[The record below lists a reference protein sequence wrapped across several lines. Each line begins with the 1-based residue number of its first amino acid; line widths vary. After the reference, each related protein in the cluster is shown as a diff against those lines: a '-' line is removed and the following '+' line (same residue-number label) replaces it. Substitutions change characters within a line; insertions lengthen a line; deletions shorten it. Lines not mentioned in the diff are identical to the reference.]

1 MAGRARQGAREHSV
15 SHVVPGLYRRGG
27 RLGVMVGRDPV
38 AGKSTGDR
46 VDLCWCG
53 SGFEELSM
61 QPFLPFARPFID
73 AESVA
78 AVADVFRSGQL
89 ASGPKVK
96 AFEAALET
104 YLGSDRHVRVMTS
117 ATAGLE
123 MALEVAGVGEGDEVI
138 VPAMSFAASANVVAR
153 VRAKPVFVDIDLHT
167 RNLNMDLVRPAITAK
182 TRAIMPVHFA
192 GLPVDMDALYG
203 IAAQHGLRVVED
215 AAHAIGSRYQDKLI
229 GSFGDLVVF
238 SFHPNKNMTCIE
250 GGAISTGDALAAELF
265 EQYRFHGIKRNA
277 AGEVDVMFPGA
288 KSNLTDVAA
297 QIGIDQLRRLDGF
310 NARRLVRAGRYFEEY
325 KGDEGLVPPARGD
338 SGHSWHM
345 FQVLIDFAARGMTRP
360 AFQKLMA
367 ERGIGIGVHYPSIP
381 SLKYYRERGYNEE
394 DTPVAARVGRETVT
408 LPLFP
413 AMSDEEG
420 VRVCRELREV
430 LN

>member
-1 MAGRARQGAREHSV
+1 M
-15 SHVVPGLYRRGG
+15 
-27 RLGVMVGRDPV
+27 
-38 AGKSTGDR
+38 K
-46 VDLCWCG
+46 
-53 SGFEELSM
+53 
-61 QPFLPFARPFID
+61 PFLPFARPSID
-73 AESVA
+73 EDSIA
-78 AVADVFRSGQL
+78 AVAEVFRSGQL
-89 ASGPKVK
+89 ASGPKVQ
-96 AFEAALET
+96 AFEAALEN
-104 YLGSDRHVRVMTS
+104 YLGNDRHVRVMTS

-123 MALEVAGVGEGDEVI
+123 MALEVAGIGPGDEVI

-153 VRAKPVFVDIDLHT
+153 LRAKPVFVDIDLFA
-167 RNLNMDLVRPAITAK
+167 RNINLDLVPAAITPK

-203 IAAQHGLRVVED
+203 LASEHGLRIVED
-215 AAHAIGSRYQDKLI
+215 AAHAIGSSYAGKRI

-238 SFHPNKNMTCIE
+238 SFHPNKNMTTIE
-250 GGAISTGDALAAELF
+250 GGAIATGDAGAAALF

-310 NARRLVRAGRYFEEY
+310 NARRRALAMRYFEEFA
-325 KGDEGLVPPARGD
+325 GLSGVVLPARGD

-345 FQVLIDFAARGMTRP
+345 FQVLIDFRARGMTRP
-360 AFQKLMA
+360 EFQKLMH

-381 SLKYYRERGYNEE
+381 SLKYYRDLGYREE
-394 DTPVAARVGRETVT
+394 NTPVAARVGRETVT

-413 AMSDEEG
+413 AMSDAD
-420 VRVCRELREV
+420 VARVCAELRQV
-430 LN
+430 LK

>member
-1 MAGRARQGAREHSV
+1 M
-15 SHVVPGLYRRGG
+15 
-27 RLGVMVGRDPV
+27 
-38 AGKSTGDR
+38 K
-46 VDLCWCG
+46 
-53 SGFEELSM
+53 
-61 QPFLPFARPFID
+61 PFLPFARPSID
-73 AESVA
+73 AESIA

-96 AFEAALET
+96 AFEAALAA
-104 YLGSDRHVRVMTS
+104 YLGSGRHVRVMTS

-153 VRAKPVFVDIDLHT
+153 VRAKPIFVDIDLHT
-167 RNLNMDLVRPAITAK
+167 RNLNVDLVVAAVTNK
-182 TRAIMPVHFA
+182 TRAIMPVHFS

-203 IAAQHGLRVVED
+203 IARERGLRVVED
-215 AAHAIGSRYQDKLI
+215 AAHAIGSRYQGKLI

-238 SFHPNKNMTCIE
+238 SFHPNKNMTSIE
-250 GGAISTGDALAAELF
+250 GGAIATADARAAELF

-277 AGEVDVMFPGA
+277 SGEVDVMFPGA

-310 NARRLVRAGRYFEEY
+310 NVRRRELAARYF
-325 KGDEGLVPPARGD
+325 DELEGFPALVLPARGD

-345 FQVLIDFAARGMTRP
+345 FTALIDFRARGITRP
-360 AFQKLMA
+360 DFQKMMA
-367 ERGIGIGVHYPSIP
+367 DRGIGIGVHYPCIP
-381 SLKYYRERGYNEE
+381 DLTYYRQQGYRPE

-413 AMSDEEG
+413 AMQDEDV

-430 LN
+430 LR

>member
-1 MAGRARQGAREHSV
+1 MA
-15 SHVVPGLYRRGG
+15 L
-27 RLGVMVGRDPV
+27 
-38 AGKSTGDR
+38 K
-46 VDLCWCG
+46 
-53 SGFEELSM
+53 
-61 QPFLPFARPFID
+61 PFLPFTRPAID
-73 AESVA
+73 EESIA
-78 AVADVFRSGQL
+78 AVAQVLRSGQL
-89 ASGPKVK
+89 ASGPKVQ
-96 AFEAALET
+96 AFESALAAYVGGKRL
-104 YLGSDRHVRVMTS
+104 LRVMTS

-123 MALEVAGVGEGDEVI
+123 IALEVAGLGPGDEVI
-138 VPAMSFAASANVVAR
+138 VPAMSFAASANVIAR
-153 VRAKPVFVDIDLHT
+153 LRAKPVFVDIDLYT
-167 RNLNMDLVRPAITAK
+167 RNIDFERVPAAITAK

-215 AAHAIGSRYQDKLI
+215 AAHAIGTRFANKPI

-238 SFHPNKNMTCIE
+238 SFHPNKNMTSIE
-250 GGAISTGDALAAELF
+250 GGAISTCNAAEAELI

-288 KSNLTDVAA
+288 KSNLSDVAA

-310 NARRLVRAGRYFEEY
+310 NARRLELAGRYFAELDGY
-325 KGDEGLVPPARGD
+325 RGVVLPARGD

-345 FQVLIDFAARGMTRP
+345 FQVLIDFRARGMTRP
-360 AFQKLMA
+360 AFQKIMA
-367 ERGIGIGVHYPSIP
+367 ERGIGIGVHYPCIP
-381 SLKYYRERGYNEE
+381 GLKYYRDQGYREA

-413 AMSDEEG
+413 AMSDDDV

-430 LN
+430 LT